1 MRSRSR
7 ATAFLSSFASSL
19 SRRTAA
25 AWASMNALGGLA
37 RRCPS
42 ESRHASDTSPSG
54 SMAMT
59 ATSSPIVSSRRPE
72 ASSPIVGIES
82 SRSSDGLIPRRAA
95 AVSSARAIC
104 LLTFL
109 FVTLAFIRPRAAKDA
124 ASSSVPSAAA
134 QVLAMRS
141 SRATLFDRPDVPN
154 VTPSSASRSA
164 FHGASLSATAE
175 MVPRITRAFR
185 SRRRG
190 TGIWEGS
197 L

>member
-1 MRSRSR
+1 MRPRSR

-25 AWASMNALGGLA
+25 AWASTNALGGLA
-37 RRCPS
+37 RCCPS
-42 ESRHASDTSPSG
+42 GPRHASDASPSA

-59 ATSSPIVSSRRPE
+59 ATSSPIGSSRRPE

-82 SRSSDGLIPRRAA
+82 SRSSDGLDPAARGGGLERPRDLLADIPVRDP
-95 AVSSARAIC
+95 
-104 LLTFL
+104 
-109 FVTLAFIRPRAAKDA
+109 AFIRPRAAKDA
-124 ASSSVPSAAA
+124 ASSRLPSAAA

-141 SRATLFDRPDVPN
+141 SRATLSFRPDVPN
-154 VTPSSASRSA
+154 FTPSSASRSA
-164 FHGASLSATAE
+164 FQGASLSATAE
-175 MVPRITRAFR
+175 TVPRTRRAFR

-190 TGIWEGS
+190 KGIWDGS